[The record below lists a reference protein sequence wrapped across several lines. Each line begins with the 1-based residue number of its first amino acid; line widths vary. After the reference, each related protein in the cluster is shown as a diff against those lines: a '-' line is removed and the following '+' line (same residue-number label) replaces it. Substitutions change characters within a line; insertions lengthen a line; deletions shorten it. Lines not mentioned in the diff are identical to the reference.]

1 MEETKVATQFL
12 QSWDYVLLLS
22 YFAIVVFIGNYF
34 KKYISQAK
42 DYFAAGSAVPWWLSS
57 ISLWLSSFSATF
69 FVIYS
74 QIAFKYGI
82 VAMSIAWTV
91 VIAMIPA
98 SLFFA
103 KRWRRARVITPL
115 GFMEQR
121 FNKVAHQVFVWTGF
135 PLRMIDNALRILATS
150 IFLVPAIGAHWFN
163 LSISILIVG
172 TIMILFSVLG
182 GQWAVLVV
190 DFFQFMILG
199 LAVVVFFIMS
209 LSAVGGFGG
218 LAAGIK
224 ASPDIAS
231 TFFKPIAP
239 PYDLFYWLMFA
250 CLTFL
255 TYNASWGL
263 IQKYNCVATEKDAQK
278 VAVGMGILSFLGP
291 LVFFFPAIAARAYL
305 PGIMGSSVLQRSDE
319 VYVLMALKILPIGLM
334 GMLVAGMCSAT
345 LSTLGNEYNVLSGV
359 LTKDFYGRILRPDAD
374 DKRLVR
380 IGRYNTVIIG
390 SLTTLFALGLQ
401 YLKQVFN
408 LIDIMVKIL
417 GAFAPA
423 VMISYLA
430 GLVIKKVNARGA
442 VTGVI
447 TGTIS
452 GVTLV
457 ILNGILLGV
466 YRAEVATNP
475 TLSYWLKQGYNSAS
489 IAVNILV
496 TIIGLWVGSRV
507 SRTPEEERVNAEA
520 FFKRMSVVSEP
531 KAEAAHKVESPFSLV
546 GLSLLIYGA
555 IFFIV
560 IAAMAVR
567 GNTERLAV
575 NLAAAGLTFV
585 SGALFRWHSKRR
597 KSEASPA
604 A

>member
-1 MEETKVATQFL
+1 MEETNIATRFL

-34 KKYISQAK
+34 KKYIRQAK
-42 DYFAAGSAVPWWLSS
+42 DYFAAGSAVPWWLSA

-98 SLFFA
+98 TFYFS

-135 PLRMIDNALRILATS
+135 PLRLIDNSLRILATS

-163 LSISILIVG
+163 LSVSILIVG

-199 LAVVVFFIMS
+199 LAVVVFFIMA
-209 LSAVGGFGG
+209 LSAVGGFSG
-218 LAAGIK
+218 LVSTIQS
-224 ASPDIAS
+224 SPDVPK
-231 TFFKPIAP
+231 TFFHPIAP
-239 PYDLFYWLMFA
+239 PYDMFYWIMFA

-278 VAVGMGILSFLGP
+278 VAVGMGVMSFLGP
-291 LVFFFPAIAARAYL
+291 LIFFFPAIAARAYL
-305 PGIMGSSVLQRSDE
+305 PGIMGPSVLQRSDE

-359 LTKDFYGRILRPDAD
+359 LTKDFYGRIIRPDAD
-374 DKRLVR
+374 ENRLVR
-380 IGRYNTVIIG
+380 WGRYNTVIIG
-390 SLTTLFALGLQ
+390 TVTTLLALALQ

-417 GAFAPA
+417 GSFAPA

-442 VTGVI
+442 ITGVI
-447 TGTIS
+447 TGTLS
-452 GVTLV
+452 GVSLI
-457 ILNGILLGV
+457 ILNGVLLSI
-466 YRAEVATNP
+466 YKDEVATNA

-489 IAVNILV
+489 IAINILV
-496 TIIGLWVGSRV
+496 TTLGLWIGSRL
-507 SRTPEEERVNAEA
+507 SKTPQEERANSEA

-531 KAEAAHKVESPFSLV
+531 KVEAARKVESPFSLV
-546 GLSLLIYGA
+546 GLSLLVYGA

-560 IAAMAVR
+560 IAAMAAK
-567 GNTERLAV
+567 GNSERLDV
-575 NLAAAGLTFV
+575 NLTAAALTFL
-585 SGALFRWHSKRR
+585 SGLLFRWHSKR
-597 KSEASPA
+597 KKKQA